1 MSKDASVGSTRT
13 QAQFAYKNGKR
24 LATLSSMTTLADRI
38 KTMREAEG
46 FSQEA
51 LGKLVGVSRQ
61 AIGQWERGET
71 ETLTTARVEALAR
84 VLQVSPA
91 WLAFEAG
98 PARGGAQRASESPSI
113 DVKLLGSIIEVVS
126 ALLARRKK
134 TLPPQKLGLL
144 VARIYEHEARHGT
157 PQQPIDQGYL
167 TSMLELTL

>member
-1 MSKDASVGSTRT
+1 MVRNASSDSANT
-13 QAQFAYKNGKR
+13 QAQFAYKKGKR
-24 LATLSSMTTLADRI
+24 LANLSSMPTLADRI

-71 ETLTTARVEALAR
+71 ETLTTARVEALAG

-91 WLAFEAG
+91 WLAFEIG
-98 PARGGAQRASESPSI
+98 SARGAQRASDSPSI

-126 ALLARRKK
+126 AALARRKK

-157 PQQPIDQGYL
+157 PQSPIDQGYI
-167 TSMLELTL
+167 TSLLELTL

>member
-1 MSKDASVGSTRT
+1 MGGNASSGSTKR
-13 QAQFAYKNGKR
+13 QAQFAYKKKRR
-24 LATLSSMTTLADRI
+24 LATLSAMPTLADRI

-91 WLAFEAG
+91 WLAFEIG
-98 PARGGAQRASESPSI
+98 PARGGSDIQKI
-113 DVKLLGSIIEVVS
+113 DTELLSAIVEIVS
-126 ALLARRKK
+126 AVLARRKR
-134 TLPPQKLGLL
+134 TLSPKKIGLL
-144 VARIYEHEARHGT
+144 VAKIYEHEARHGAPQT
-157 PQQPIDQGYL
+157 PVDQGHIVSL
-167 TSMLELTL
+167 LELLELKL